1 MGNDNFR
8 FPIINKQHTEI
19 GAQPVVSKTGLL
31 YFLKSPYVKVIFMVD
46 INLKNQTP
54 TAWLNRVLEHFNE
67 FLIDHAANERK
78 AAMTAMSMV
87 AHYPDRVSLVETMID
102 LALEELNHFR
112 QVVKI
117 INQRKL
123 IIPPDRKDPY
133 ISKLRAQ
140 FNNGSEN
147 YLLDRLLCGA
157 IVEARGAERLMM
169 VSKALANKRLAKFY
183 LSLATSE
190 KKHYLIFLDQA
201 SIFFEDEIIKS
212 RLEEW
217 QVIEGDIIKTLPT
230 LPRLH

>member
-1 MGNDNFR
+1 VGNDNFR

-31 YFLKSPYVKVIFMVD
+31 YFLNSPYVKVIFMVD

>member
-1 MGNDNFR
+1 
-8 FPIINKQHTEI
+8 
-19 GAQPVVSKTGLL
+19 
-31 YFLKSPYVKVIFMVD
+31 MVD
-46 INLKNQTP
+46 IDLKNQTP
-54 TAWLNRVLEHFNE
+54 TAWLNQVLEHFNE

-87 AHYPDRVSLVETMID
+87 AHYPDRVPLVETMID

-112 QVVKI
+112 QVIKI
-117 INQRKL
+117 INQREL
-123 IIPPDRKDPY
+123 IIPPDKKDPY

-140 FNNGSEN
+140 FKSGSEN

-157 IVEARGAERLMM
+157 IVEARGAERLLM
-169 VSKALANKRLAKFY
+169 VSNALANKRLAKFY

-190 KKHYLIFLDQA
+190 KKHYLIFLEQA
-201 SIFFEDEIIKS
+201 SLFFNDGIIKS

-217 QVIEGDIIKTLPT
+217 QAIEGNIIETLPT